1 MCLFDD
7 VDDEILTS
15 TAPILVNSSEM
26 MKISGSYRIFK
37 EIFPNMKYKC
47 PYKARHVRKAL
58 KIECG
63 LRSIS
68 LNIRYVKKIFGYLE
82 TKLDDPYEFTK
93 RYWNDRSPE
102 SAMFM
107 SSWRITDPLCKDSI
121 CKIAQ
126 NCLNEGDFKNI
137 FRIGGDYIYTLM
149 TINRHNLSAAAYL
162 EYFLA
167 RCYENKSLHSYTI
180 NKAKRMI
187 HLLNPLIISGIYP
200 LCNLIKPCTED
211 WHIDHPEDGLAVVTA
226 YNRVDRYLTTITKR
240 YIMIKP
246 HHTNDVE
253 RIYGHL

>member
-1 MCLFDD
+1 MSLFDD

-15 TAPILVNSSEM
+15 TTPILVNSSEII
-26 MKISGSYRIFK
+26 KISGSYRIFK

-63 LRSIS
+63 LRSIPI
-68 LNIRYVKKIFGYLE
+68 NIRYVRKIFGYLE

-93 RYWNDRSPE
+93 RYWNDRSPK

-107 SSWRITDPLCKDSI
+107 SSWRIVDPLCKDSI
-121 CKIAQ
+121 CKIVQ

-137 FRIGGDYIYTLM
+137 FRIGDDYIYTLM
-149 TINRHNLSAAAYL
+149 VINRHNSSAAAYL
-162 EYFLA
+162 EYFITT
-167 RCYENKSLHSYTI
+167 CCEDKILHDTI
-180 NKAKRMI
+180 RIVKNMM
-187 HLLNPLIISGIYP
+187 HLLNPLIFNGTHP

-211 WHIDHPEDGLAVVTA
+211 WHIDHPEDGLAVVTS
-226 YNRVDRYLTTITKR
+226 YNRVDRYLITSTGD
-240 YIMIKP
+240 YIKIKP